1 MGKEKYL
8 KQIENLFEKS
18 PVVDFSSIERIIKSK
33 KNIKQYTKQLI
44 RNLVLKNKIKRL
56 SKGYYTKHD
65 ESGLAVFCFKPAYLG
80 LQDALSFHN
89 LWEQETIPV
98 IITAKKVRQGGRKIF
113 ENANIL
119 IRRID
124 KKYFFGFEYLKSG
137 DFYFPYSDV
146 EKTFID
152 MIYFRQSIDEEV
164 LKNIKKKIDK
174 KKLERYLKKYPEKF
188 RKRVE
193 GILKDVKIKAKKG
206 RKLKR

>member
-1 MGKEKYL
+1 MGKEKYQ
-8 KQIENLFEKS
+8 KQIEVLFEKS

-44 RNLVLKNKIKRL
+44 RNLVLRNKIKKL
-56 SKGYYTKHD
+56 AKGQYTKHN
-65 ESGLAVFCFKPAYLG
+65 ESGLAVFCFKPSYLG

-98 IITAKKVRQGGRKIF
+98 IITTKKVRQGIRKIF
-113 ENANIL
+113 ENTNIL

-124 KKYFFGFEYLKSG
+124 KKYFFGFDYYKEG
-137 DFYFPYSDV
+137 DFYFPYSDI

-152 MIYFRQSIDEEV
+152 LIYFKQNIDEET
-164 LKNIKKKIDK
+164 LKNFRKKLDK
-174 KKLERYLKKYPEKF
+174 KKLKGYLKKYPEKF

-193 GILKDVKIKAKKG
+193 KIL
-206 RKLKR
+206 R